1 MTQTTAPERA
11 SQVAPE
17 LAPELVDMARRW
29 KESGVPDLYLGAEG
43 PSGGP
48 VSRERAR
55 NIRAFLY
62 PKPVLPTGRIDHK
75 TIDGPHGPIPMR
87 IYWPHS
93 ESGKAKASATAV
105 FFHGGGWVLGDLDS
119 HESHAIR
126 IANRTGAVV
135 ISVDYRLAPEC
146 TFPQAIDD
154 AFAATQWAFANRATL
169 GGANAPVALCGDSA
183 GGNLAAA
190 AALLCRDADLP
201 LKAQLLIYPAVL
213 LAGKPGPENLYL
225 GPDGQTKAK
234 DPRASPLL
242 APTLKG
248 VAPAIIGVG
257 PYDFL
262 YKDNLAY
269 AAKLKEDGVDV
280 VLRDFPTLNHG
291 FFSFTAVSKD
301 SEAAANRLCD
311 DLKEMLER

>member
-1 MTQTTAPERA
+1 MTQISEPTKP
-11 SQVAPE
+11 SQVMPE

-29 KESGVPDLYLGAEG
+29 KEAGVPDLYLGAEG

-62 PKPVLPTGRIDHK
+62 PKPVLPTGRIDSK
-75 TIDGPHGPIPMR
+75 TIDGPHGPIPIR

-93 ESGKAKASATAV
+93 TSGDTKTIATVV

-119 HESHAIR
+119 HEAHAIR

-135 ISVDYRLAPEC
+135 ASVDYRLAPES

-154 AFAATQWAFANRATL
+154 AFAATQWAFANRASL
-169 GGANAPVALCGDSA
+169 GGTNAPVALSGDSA

-190 AALLCRDADLP
+190 AALLCRDAGLQ

-213 LAGKPGPENLYL
+213 LVGKPGPENIYL
-225 GPDGQTKAK
+225 GSDAQKKGL

-242 APTLKG
+242 APSLKG
-248 VAPAIIGVG
+248 VAPAVIGVG
-257 PYDFL
+257 RYDFL
-262 YKDNLAY
+262 YQDNLAY
-269 AAKLKEDGVDV
+269 AAKLEQDGVNV
-280 VLRDFPTLNHG
+280 ILRDFPTLNHG
-291 FFSFTAVSKD
+291 FFSFTAVSND
-301 SEAAANRLCD
+301 SEVASNQLCD
-311 DLKEMLER
+311 DLKAMLER